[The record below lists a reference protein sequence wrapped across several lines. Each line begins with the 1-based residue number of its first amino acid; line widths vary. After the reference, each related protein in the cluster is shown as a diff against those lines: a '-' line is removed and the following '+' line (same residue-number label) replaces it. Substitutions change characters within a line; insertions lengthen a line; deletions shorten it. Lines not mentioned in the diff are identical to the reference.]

1 MTPSTHLAARTEL
14 RRLAQEE
21 GIARIMREQD
31 LDIVLSASD
40 ASLISFSSC
49 AGWPVATVPV
59 GNLAKNDQPWGFFAL
74 PKDGNLGV
82 LLRFIK
88 GFHGGVEGVKGPTR
102 PFKVSERV

>member
-1 MTPSTHLAARTEL
+1 MAAY
-14 RRLAQEE
+14 
-21 GIARIMREQD
+21 MRKHN

-74 PKDGNLGV
+74 SRDGRLD
-82 LLRFIK
+82 LLTRFMR
-88 GFHGGVEGVKGPTR
+88 GFHNSFAGTMTPTA
-102 PFKVSERV
+102 PFQSE